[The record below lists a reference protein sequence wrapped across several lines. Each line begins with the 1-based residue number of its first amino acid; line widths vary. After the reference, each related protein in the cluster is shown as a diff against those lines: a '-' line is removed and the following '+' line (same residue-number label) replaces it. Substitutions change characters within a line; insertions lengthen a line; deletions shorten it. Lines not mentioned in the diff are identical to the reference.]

1 MKKTRI
7 KLKTSS
13 KFKNKKV
20 KLNGITFDS
29 IKEAHRYSELTL
41 MQKAGEITELQR
53 QVEFELIPTQKEF
66 IPYTTKTGKERLKS
80 RVIERPV
87 KYIADFVYTD
97 KNGQMVVEDVKS
109 DATRTKDYV
118 IKRKLMLFKNGIK
131 IKEI

>member
-29 IKEAHRYSELTL
+29 VKEAHRYSELAL
-41 MQKAGEITELQR
+41 MQKAGEISNLQM
-53 QVEFELIPTQKEF
+53 QVEFELIPTQREY

-80 RVIERPV
+80 RVIERAV
-87 KYIADFVYTD
+87 KYKADFVYTD
-97 KNGQMVVEDVKS
+97 KNGQKVVEDVKS
-109 DATRTKDYV
+109 DATRTPEYI
-118 IKRKLMLFKNGIK
+118 IKRKLMLRNGIR